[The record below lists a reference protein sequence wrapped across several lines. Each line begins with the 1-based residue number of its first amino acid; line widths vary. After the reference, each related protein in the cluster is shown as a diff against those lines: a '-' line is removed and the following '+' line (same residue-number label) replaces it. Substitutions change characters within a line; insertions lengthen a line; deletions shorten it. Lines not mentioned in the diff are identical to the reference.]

1 MSLFFFQLYSSCT
14 LSCSLRLNFA
24 RSRLI
29 FCLVRSVSTSEA
41 RSSAAS
47 SSCSINRSVSDNIS
61 GWRRLLYSIFGKS
74 HQRRLP
80 YKFPTLSST
89 RLGDNSLLSEKRWLF
104 FSVFQRAHPKSTWLF
119 RDYSSELYLN
129 SDLERSHPVQNGKPV
144 FVHFLLILSQADFFV
159 SFTVFAFVRVLLD
172 GSR

>member
-14 LSCSLRLNFA
+14 LSCSLRL
-24 RSRLI
+24 RLI

-41 RSSAAS
+41 RSSATS

-74 HQRRLP
+74 LQRRLP

-172 GSR
+172 GSQ